1 MKPRPCSSSRWGLRS
16 APPDLTEEEIVIEVN
31 LIPDTGKKKKRKRK
45 GPSLSLPSFN
55 GIPVDRWVA
64 VAGVAILAALG
75 AFGWMFAGTTGQAQE
90 LDLKIEAA
98 VRDSLRLSAVIE
110 RAEALT
116 ARSDSI
122 ARRVDVI
129 QQIDVARY
137 VWPHIMDEVARAL
150 PDYTWLT
157 RIQQVSSGDP
167 VVFRI
172 EGRAGTYFAL
182 TAFMEAVEASP
193 FIRGTRLISSEQIFV
208 TVGAGAQRLVY
219 SFTLEAG
226 YRHPPLDY
234 LETESL
240 FGGIVM
246 APGREEE

>member
-1 MKPRPCSSSRWGLRS
+1 
-16 APPDLTEEEIVIEVN
+16 VIEVN
-31 LIPDTGKKKKRKRK
+31 LIPDSGKKKRRKKKRT
-45 GPSLSLPSFN
+45 GPSFSLPSF
-55 GIPVDRWVA
+55 GALPVDRWVA
-64 VAGVAILAALG
+64 VAGVAVLVAMG
-75 AFGWMFAGTTGQAQE
+75 AIGWMFFTTTGQAQE
-90 LDLKIEAA
+90 MEFEIEGAI
-98 VRDSLRLSAVIE
+98 RDSLRLSAVIE

-137 VWPHIMDEVARAL
+137 VWPHILDEVARAL

-157 RIQQVSSGDP
+157 RVQQVSSGDP
-167 VVFRI
+167 VVFRL

-193 FIRGTRLISSEQIFV
+193 FIRGTRLISSEQIFIE
-208 TVGAGAQRLVY
+208 VGGGAQRLVY
-219 SFTLEAG
+219 SFVLEAG
-226 YRHPPLDY
+226 YRQPSADF

-246 APGREEE
+246 APGREED